1 MPGKANRT
9 DHQHVTQTSL
19 TREHGMHSDSGATES
34 IWMDTADTPDFPP
47 LKADTR
53 ANVCVVGAGIAGMT
67 TAYLLARA
75 GKAVVVIDDGR
86 IGGGETGRTTAH
98 LSNALDDRYYEI
110 MKLFGDQGSHYA
122 AESHT
127 AAVQRIEAIA
137 AQEDI
142 DCEFERLDGFLFL
155 PPGGNR
161 SELERELDATHQC
174 GLTDTGLFERAPL
187 DAFNT
192 GLALRFPR
200 QAQFHP
206 LKYVSGLARAIVRDG
221 GRIYCSTKAT
231 TIEDGEPAKVITA
244 NGHTILA
251 DDIVV
256 TTNTPVNDWMVMHT
270 KQAAYRTYVIGVRI
284 PKGSVPRMLLWD
296 TLDPYHYIRVQSA
309 DKVGADYDVL
319 IVGGEDHKTGQGD
332 NTDDHFGCLERW
344 TRERFPMAQEV
355 VYRWSGQVMEP
366 VDAMAFI
373 GKNPGSDE
381 HIYIATGDSGNGMTH
396 GTIAGILLTDLI
408 IGRDNPWAKLYD
420 PSRISFRSAPE
431 YAKENFNVAEQY
443 RSWLTR
449 GDIGNVED
457 IAPGTGGVIRRGM
470 HKIAVYKDAD
480 GNLSACSAVCTH
492 LYCIVDWNDTEK
504 SWDCPCHGS
513 RFDRFGRVVNGPA
526 IANLEEAP
534 IPVEGQPRS

>member
-1 MPGKANRT
+1 
-9 DHQHVTQTSL
+9 
-19 TREHGMHSDSGATES
+19 MHSDSGATES
-34 IWMDTADTPDFPP
+34 IWMDTTDTPNFPP
-47 LKADTR
+47 LTEDTR
-53 ANVCVVGAGIAGMT
+53 AKVCVVGAGIAGMT
-67 TAYLLARA
+67 TAYLLTRA
-75 GKAVVVIDDGR
+75 GRAVVVIDDGR

-110 MKLFGDQGSHYA
+110 MKLFGDQGSRYA

-127 AAVQRIEAIA
+127 AAIQRIEAIA

-155 PPGGNR
+155 PPDGKR
-161 SELERELDATHQC
+161 SELERELEATHQC

-200 QAQFHP
+200 QGQFHP
-206 LKYVSGLARAIVRDG
+206 LKYVTGLARAIVRDG
-221 GRIYCSTKAT
+221 GRIYCSTKAK
-231 TIEDGEPAKVITA
+231 TIEDGEPARVITA
-244 NGHTILA
+244 DGHTILA
-251 DDIVV
+251 DDVVV

-284 PKGSVPRMLLWD
+284 PKDSIPRMLLWD
-296 TLDPYHYIRVQSA
+296 TLDPYHYVRVQSA
-309 DKVGADYDVL
+309 DKPGADYDVL

-332 NTDDHFGCLERW
+332 NTDDHFGSLEQW
-344 TRERFPMAQEV
+344 ARERFPMAQEV

-366 VDAMAFI
+366 VDAMAYI

-408 IGRDNPWAKLYD
+408 TGRDNPWSKLYD

-431 YAKENFNVAEQY
+431 YAKENLNVADQY
-443 RSWLTR
+443 RSWLTK
-449 GDIGNVED
+449 GDVGKVDE
-457 IAPGTGGVIRRGM
+457 IAADSGAVIRRGM
-470 HKIAVYKDAD
+470 HKIAVYKDAE
-480 GNLSACSAVCTH
+480 GNVSACSAVCTH

-526 IANLEEAP
+526 IADLEPAP
-534 IPVEGQPRS
+534 VPVESQAAREV